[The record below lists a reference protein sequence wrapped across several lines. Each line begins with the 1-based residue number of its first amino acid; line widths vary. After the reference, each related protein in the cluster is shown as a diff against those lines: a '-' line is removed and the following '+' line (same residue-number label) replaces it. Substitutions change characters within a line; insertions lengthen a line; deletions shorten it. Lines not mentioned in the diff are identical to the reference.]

1 MTKDN
6 SGWHPPMLALLAWRN
21 LWRNRLRTSIMVC
34 AMVFGLVGVVVML
47 GFMTG
52 MYANMIDNAVAW
64 QTSHLQVHNKDYLLD
79 PDINSR
85 IRAPEPVLAE
95 LSQIPEVQGVSA
107 RFVVQGMLASP
118 RASRGIRINGVDPAA
133 EARVTPIADNITQG
147 DWLEAGGRHPI
158 VISEKTAS
166 RLKLRLGSKVVLT
179 FSNADKAVSGAA
191 FRVAGLYRSPS
202 STFDEANAYVRRA
215 DLTALA
221 GLDGVHEIAIRLTK
235 SDSLDN
241 SRAKALAKILLSVLS
256 PQDRVR
262 DWQEIQ
268 PMLATI
274 IAQMDTSNAVILL
287 IFISAL
293 GLGIANIMLMAVFER
308 TREFGVLMA
317 IGMVKR
323 KIMGLILLES
333 LLLGLTG
340 ALLGL
345 MLSVLVIAL
354 LANTG
359 IPLGNMADGLG
370 AFGVSTTLYPQVTLG
385 QYLSTLAMVVI
396 VSLLAALYPARQIV
410 KQRPVDAM
418 SQKH

>member
-1 MTKDN
+1 MTKDKAI
-6 SGWHPPMLALLAWRN
+6 WHLPMLALLAWRN

-34 AMVFGLVGVVVML
+34 AMVFGLVGVVVMI

-85 IRAPEPVLAE
+85 ISAPEPVLARLAE
-95 LSQIPEVQGVSA
+95 LPEVQGVSA
-107 RFVVQGMLASP
+107 RFLVQGMLASP

-133 EARVTPIADNITQG
+133 EAKVTPIAEHITEG
-147 DWLEAGGRHPI
+147 DWLDIAGRHPI
-158 VISEKTAS
+158 VISQKTAS

-202 STFDEANAYVRRA
+202 CTFDEANAYVRRK
-215 DLTALA
+215 DLTLLA
-221 GLDGVHEIAIRLTK
+221 GLDGVHEIAIRLSN

-241 SRAKALAKILLSVLS
+241 SRARAVAKALSSDLA

-262 DWQEIQ
+262 DWQQIQ

-274 IAQMDTSNAVILL
+274 IAQMGTSNAVILV

-293 GLGIANIMLMAVFER
+293 GLGITNIMLMAVFER

-317 IGMVKR
+317 IGMVKP

-340 ALLGL
+340 AFLGL
-345 MLSVLVIAL
+345 LLSVMVIAL
-354 LANTG
+354 LGKTG
-359 IPLGNMADGLG
+359 IPLGSMADGLG
-370 AFGVSTTLYPQVTLG
+370 AFGVSTTLYPQVAID
-385 QYLSTLAMVVI
+385 QYLLTLAMVV
-396 VSLLAALYPARQIV
+396 VASLLAALYPARQII

-418 SQKH
+418 AQKH